1 MDRDGHSFERGGFG
15 KTESVWKFVGNALRN
30 DDVFGESSRAAVISA
45 GNAKHLAAVA
55 KIDFAAG
62 TIRAG
67 TARNRRIERDAIA
80 FGPTRDLRAKGG
92 DAASRFVAHHD
103 GRDTTAGGSVVA
115 VDVAAADAAG
125 RHVNQEF
132 AATGNRCGKL
142 GNFQT
147 PVLGKKH
154 CFHRDVR
161 SVRPFLRIR
170 SNRRTLP
177 FMPERSRNVKF
188 TPG

>member
-1 MDRDGHSFERGGFG
+1 MLVFSSFFFLIIRRPPRSTLFP
-15 KTESVWKFVGNALRN
+15 TRRSSDL
-30 DDVFGESSRAAVISA
+30 VFGESSRAAVISA

-103 GRDTTAGGSVVA
+103 GRDTTAGGSAVA
-115 VDVAAADAAG
+115 VDVAAAAAAG
-125 RHVNQEF
+125 PHVHPQF
-132 AATGNRCGKL
+132 AATGTTCPTL
-142 GNFQT
+142 GTFHT
-147 PVLGKKH
+147 PPLATTP
-154 CFHRDVR
+154 R
-161 SVRPFLRIR
+161 
-170 SNRRTLP
+170 LP
-177 FMPERSRNVKF
+177 THVSRL
-188 TPG
+188 P